1 MKLIK
6 IKQYDEKYLNDE
18 KDAYTI
24 FLYNNDSVTE
34 DDMYNF
40 KNAMH
45 KDKTKIV
52 VTYTNKTQEME
63 KWINFNFDKIYQNKT
78 YTVYYFN
85 Y

>member
-1 MKLIK
+1 
-6 IKQYDEKYLNDE
+6 
-18 KDAYTI
+18 
-24 FLYNNDSVTE
+24 
-34 DDMYNF
+34 
-40 KNAMH
+40 MH